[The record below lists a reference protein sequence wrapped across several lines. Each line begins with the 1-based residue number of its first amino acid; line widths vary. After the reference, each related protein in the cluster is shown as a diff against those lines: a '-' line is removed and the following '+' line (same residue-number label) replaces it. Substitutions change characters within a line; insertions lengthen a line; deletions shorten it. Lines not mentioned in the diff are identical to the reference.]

1 VSHAFTSKLVAMTS
15 LSRLVLALTLFAA
28 ILLLPSCQGVGT
40 TSTTT
45 TSTSSY
51 ALNVTVPNSG
61 GVVKSNPAGISCPG
75 TCSASFTAGA
85 KVVLTAT
92 PSTNYFFGGWSGGC
106 TGTSTCSVTLNATTK
121 VSAAF
126 NAGDGLTVAV
136 TGSGT
141 VTSNPKGINCPTTC
155 SAEFPANTQVTLT
168 AAAATG
174 QYFTGW
180 SGGSC
185 TGTSTCVVTIS
196 GATNVSAAFNG
207 AVALT
212 IALAGQGTGTV
223 TSTPPGINCSAG
235 SNTGCTAS
243 FPPNTQV
250 MLSETPATNDIFN
263 GWTGACTG
271 TGTCSLTLSAAAS
284 TTATFSLPG
293 TIASINHIIFFA
305 QENRSFDHYF
315 GYLRQYWANTGIP
328 DQSFDGLPQFNPTT
342 GAAPLQGPVP
352 TMPPCTDPAPSDC
365 AANTSAPPSQWVPS
379 FHMQSV
385 CTEEL
390 SPFWNEAHVD
400 WNFGFNYPNTVNWLS
415 DGWVEAAANDARQYP
430 LNFNGGQ
437 PVNDVNGYRSMGY
450 FTDADLNYYYFMA
463 TQFGTSDRWFAPV
476 MTRTQLNRA
485 FIYAATSQGHVYPQN
500 PNVPADANP
509 YNAETILQAL
519 QNAGISWKV
528 YLDPS
533 GLSWLSAGSNQG
545 QACSSFT
552 GSEYNQCLAQNSYI
566 NEFTY
571 ESTIQNTPTLAQ
583 NFQPISQFAT
593 DVANQTLPQV
603 AVIEPPS
610 NAGYDE
616 HPSDDDQYL
625 ENIQD
630 GANWV
635 EYNVINTLMW
645 SNPNSPGGTP
655 SASWHDSALIFTYDE
670 PGGFYDHVQPQ
681 PVPAPNSSAGDSP
694 YPTDLQAGD
703 MCDGA
708 NQSTGVC
715 SFAMTGYRIPLIVV
729 SPYAKKNF
737 VSHVV
742 RDTTAWLNFVEE
754 RFGVPALNSRDGY
767 WSTAAAG
774 TNPPATMDEFFD
786 YSNPPWMTPPTPPGQ
801 NTGGA
806 CNDDAPNPF

>member
-1 VSHAFTSKLVAMTS
+1 LPHALTSKLVAMPS
-15 LSRLVLALTLFAA
+15 QRN
-28 ILLLPSCQGVGT
+28 LLLTVLLLSASLFFAGCQGLGN
-40 TSTTT
+40 SP
-45 TSTSSY
+45 SSSGY
-51 ALNVTVPNSG
+51 QLSVSVPNSG
-61 GVVKSNPAGISCPG
+61 GLVTSNPAGISCPG
-75 TCSASFTAGA
+75 ACSASFSPGTN
-85 KVVLTAT
+85 VVLTAA
-92 PSTNYFFGGWSGGC
+92 PSKSYFFAGWSGGC
-106 TGTSTCSVTLNATTK
+106 TGTSTCSVTLNASTN
-121 VSAAF
+121 VSASF
-126 NAGDGLTVAV
+126 NTGDALTVSL

-141 VTSNPKGINCPTTC
+141 VTSSPAGINCPTTC
-155 SAEFPANTQVTLT
+155 TAGFAPNTQVTLT
-168 AAAATG
+168 AAAASG
-174 QYFTGW
+174 EFFAGW

-185 TGTSTCVVTIS
+185 TGTSTCVVTVS
-196 GATNVSAAFNG
+196 AATNVSAAFNG
-207 AVALT
+207 GIALTVALT
-212 IALAGQGTGTV
+212 GPGTGTV
-223 TSTPPGINCSAG
+223 TSSPAGINCSAG
-235 SNTGCTAS
+235 SSTGCSAD
-243 FPPNTQV
+243 FAPNSQV
-250 MLSETPATNDIFN
+250 TLSETPTGSDTFG

-271 TGTCSLTLSAAAS
+271 TGTCSLTITAAANA
-284 TTATFSLPG
+284 TATFNLG
-293 TIASINHIIFFA
+293 NTIANINHIIFFA

-315 GYLRQYWANTGIP
+315 GYLRQYWANNGVA
-328 DQSFDGLPQFNPTT
+328 DQSFDGLPQFNPTS
-342 GAAPLQGPVP
+342 GAAPLQGPAP
-352 TMPPCTDPAPSDC
+352 TMPPCTDPAPSTC
-365 AANTSAPPSQWVPS
+365 TANPSAPPADWVPS

-385 CTEEL
+385 CTEEI

-400 WNFGFNYPNTVNWLS
+400 WNYGFNFPNTVNWLN
-415 DGWVEAAANDARQYP
+415 DGWVQAAANDARQY
-430 LNFNGGQ
+430 FE

-463 TQFGTSDRWFAPV
+463 TQFATSDRWFAPA

-485 FIYAATSQGHVYPQN
+485 FVYAATSQGHVYPQN

-509 YNAETILQAL
+509 YNAETILEEL
-519 QNAGISWKV
+519 QNAGITWKV
-528 YLDPS
+528 YMDPT
-533 GLSWLSAGSNQG
+533 GLTWLAAGSNQG

-552 GSEYNQCLAQNSYI
+552 GTEYNDCLAQNSYI

-571 ESTIQNTPTLAQ
+571 ESTIQNTVTLAQ
-583 NFQPISQFAT
+583 NFQPIAQFAT

-610 NAGYDE
+610 DAGLDE
-616 HPSDDDQYL
+616 HPSDYDEYL

-670 PGGFYDHVQPQ
+670 PGGFFDHVQPQ
-681 PVPAPNSSAGDSP
+681 PVPAPNSPAGDSP
-694 YPTDLQAGD
+694 YPVDLQTGD

-715 SFAMTGYRIPLIVV
+715 SFAMTGYRIPMIVV

-754 RFGVPALNSRDGY
+754 RFGLSALDSRDGY
-767 WSTAAAG
+767 WSTSAAG

-786 YSNPPWMTPPTPPGQ
+786 YSNPPWLTPPTPPGQ
-801 NTGGA
+801 NTGGDCTDA
-806 CNDDAPNPF
+806 APNPWGS